1 MDKTL
6 TMKLARLLIA
16 AAWSDGELS
25 NDEINAMK
33 DLLFNI
39 PELSG
44 EEWAKLEVYME
55 SPVSKEEVEMLVT
68 DAVSSIKSAGDKEVA
83 RKFMDRVVQSDGTVT
98 KKEQSFLDEVYQAID
113 SQKTGFF
120 GNMAGLISSSRNKR
134 REKLGQTP
142 SREDRVEDYI
152 KNTVYFKVKTELA
165 EDNISL
171 DELEDAELRKLCLA
185 AGIMAIIAWVDRD
198 ISENEKAAI
207 NKALLDGWGLDENKA
222 AVVTGLA
229 CSRALKGLDCFRLC
243 RTFFKCTG
251 YDERKSFLETLFA
264 VANSSENTS
273 SDEIE
278 EIRTISNLLRLTH
291 EDFINAKLTVP
302 REDRG
307 GL

>member
-39 PELSG
+39 PDLSG

-68 DAVSSIKSAGDKEVA
+68 DAVSSIKSARDKEVA

-120 GNMAGLISSSRNKR
+120 GNMAGLISSSLNKR

-165 EDNISL
+165 EDNISFEEL
-171 DELEDAELRKLCLA
+171 GDEELRKLCLA

-243 RTFFKCTG
+243 RSFFKCTD
-251 YDERKSFLETLFA
+251 YEERKSFLKTLF
-264 VANSSENTS
+264 VIANSSENTS

>member
-6 TMKLARLLIA
+6 TMKLAKLLIA

-55 SPVSKEEVEMLVT
+55 SPVSKKEVEMLLK
-68 DAVSSIKSAGDKEVA
+68 DAVSSIKNARDKEVA

-98 KKEQSFLDEVYQAID
+98 QKEQSFLDEVYQAMD

-120 GNMAGLISSSRNKR
+120 GNMAGLISSSLNKR
-134 REKLGQTP
+134 RKKLGQTP

-152 KNTVYFKVKTELA
+152 KNTVYFKVKTELSA
-165 EDNISL
+165 DNISFEEL
-171 DELEDAELRKLCLA
+171 GDEELRKLCLA
-185 AGIMAIIAWVDRD
+185 SGIMAIIAWVDRD
-198 ISENEKAAI
+198 VSENEKAAI
-207 NKALLDGWGLDENKA
+207 NKALCDDWGLDENKA

-243 RTFFKCTG
+243 RSFYECTV
-251 YDERKSFLETLFA
+251 YDERRSFLKTLFA
-264 VANSSENTS
+264 IANSSENTS

-278 EIRTISNLLRLTH
+278 EIRTISNLLRLDH